1 MKIKR
6 FSPKQKRVMSWWGPR
21 SADRRYDAIICDG
34 AVRSGKTLCMG
45 LSFVCWAM
53 TSFRNQ
59 QFAFCGKSVV
69 SLRRNLMQ
77 ELTPMLK
84 EMGFQCRE
92 KRSENLLVISRGG
105 RDNRFYLM
113 GGKDEGSAAFI
124 QGVTLAGVL
133 LDEAALMPRSF
144 VEQAIARCSVQGS
157 RLWFNCNPEGPN
169 HWFYQEWILR
179 SEQRN
184 ALYLHFT
191 MEDNPSL
198 SPKIRQRYRSSYSGA
213 FYRRFILGE
222 WTAAKG
228 LIYDFF
234 DPGRDAR
241 PVPEGELEEYVIS
254 VDYGTANPCSFGLWG
269 LSEGVWYRVKEYYY
283 ASRQTGVQLTDQEY
297 AAELVKLAGRHQI
310 RCVVADP
317 SAASFI
323 TALRQEGYRVVKAN
337 NDVLSGIR
345 ITADLLKRGRIAICD
360 TCGDCLREITLYRW
374 SEETNGRDT
383 PHKDHDHAM
392 DDMRYFAVTM
402 AAREESE
409 GVFCSVVR
417 RPAGRR
423 SAELLPPRGE
433 RQAKELSNETF

>member
-1 MKIKR
+1 MC
-6 FSPKQKRVMSWWGPR
+6 WWGPR
-21 SADRRYDAIICDG
+21 SAYRHFDAIICDG

-53 TSFRNQ
+53 ASFRGA

-69 SLRRNLMQ
+69 SLRRNLLQ
-77 ELTPMLK
+77 ELTPTL
-84 EMGFQCRE
+84 EELGFRCRE
-92 KRSENLLVISRGG
+92 RRSENLVVIG
-105 RDNRFYLM
+105 RNGRENRFYLM

-157 RLWFNCNPEGPN
+157 RLWFNCNPEGPQ
-169 HWFYQEWILR
+169 HWFYQEWILKR
-179 SEQRN
+179 ETRN

-198 SPKIRQRYRSSYSGA
+198 SARIRQRYRSSYSGA

-228 LIYDFF
+228 LVYDFF
-234 DPGRDAR
+234 DPARDAVPR
-241 PVPEGELEEYVIS
+241 PEGQMEQYVIS

-269 LSEGVWYRVKEYYY
+269 LREGVWYRMEEYYY
-283 ASRQTGVQLTDQEY
+283 ASRKTGVQLTDQEY
-297 AAELVKLAGRHQI
+297 VRALQALADGREI
-310 RCVVADP
+310 RSVVADP

-323 TALRQEGYRVVKAN
+323 TALRQAGFHVVKAN

-345 ITADLLKRGRIAICD
+345 ITADLLKRGRIAICEG
-360 TCGDCLREITLYRW
+360 CEDCLREIAMYRW
-374 SEETNGRDT
+374 SEETEGRDA
-383 PHKDHDHAM
+383 PHKDNDHAM
-392 DDMRYFAVTM
+392 DDMRYFAVTV
-402 AAREESE
+402 AAGERREE
-409 GVFCSVVR
+409 GAFCSVVR
-417 RPAGRR
+417 R
-423 SAELLPPRGE
+423 S
-433 RQAKELSNETF
+433 

>member
-1 MKIKR
+1 MKIKK
-6 FSPKQKRVMSWWGPR
+6 FSPKQKRVMCWWGPR
-21 SADRRYDAIICDG
+21 SADRHYDAIICDG

-53 TSFRNQ
+53 ASFRGA

-69 SLRRNLMQ
+69 SLRRNLLQ
-77 ELTPMLK
+77 ELTPTL
-84 EMGFQCRE
+84 EELGFRCRE
-92 KRSENLLVISRGG
+92 RRSENLVIIG
-105 RDNRFYLM
+105 RSGRENRFYLM

-157 RLWFNCNPEGPN
+157 RLWFNCNPEGPQ
-169 HWFYQEWILR
+169 HWFYQEWILKR
-179 SEQRN
+179 ETRN

-198 SPKIRQRYRSSYSGA
+198 SARIRQRYRSSYSGA

-228 LIYDFF
+228 LVYDFF
-234 DPGRDAR
+234 DPARDAVPR
-241 PVPEGELEEYVIS
+241 PGGQMEQYVIS

-269 LSEGVWYRVKEYYY
+269 LREGVWYRMEEYYY
-283 ASRQTGVQLTDQEY
+283 ASRKTGVQLTDQEY
-297 AAELVKLAGRHQI
+297 VRALQALADGREI
-310 RCVVADP
+310 RSVVADP

-323 TALRQEGYRVVKAN
+323 TALRQAGFHVVKAN

-345 ITADLLKRGRIAICD
+345 ITADLLKRGRIAICEG
-360 TCGDCLREITLYRW
+360 CEDCLREIAMYRW
-374 SEETNGRDT
+374 SEETEGRDA
-383 PHKDHDHAM
+383 PHKDNDHAM
-392 DDMRYFAVTM
+392 DDMRYFAVTV
-402 AAREESE
+402 AAGERREE
-409 GVFCSVVR
+409 GAFCSVVR
-417 RPAGRR
+417 R
-423 SAELLPPRGE
+423 S
-433 RQAKELSNETF
+433 